1 MSEKEIKRIYGEDY
15 IAPDEDYEEM
25 LIDDERKWQ
34 ALHNVTSINQKRIS
48 IRKILG
54 VEE

>member
-1 MSEKEIKRIYGEDY
+1 MSEKEIKRVYGEDY
-15 IAPDEDYEEM
+15 IAPDEDYEKM
-25 LIDDERKWQ
+25 LIEDEKKWQ
-34 ALHNVTSINQKRIS
+34 ANCNVNSINDKRIS